1 MVVKIKKSAF
11 FGMIDHAESGY
22 PHEVCG
28 VMIGKGSVITDYREC
43 RNLISEDDVETEFK
57 SENRLGKDR
66 LRDRFELDPKS
77 FMDADDWAR
86 QNQLEILGIYHS
98 HPDHPSKPSE
108 TDRKIA
114 SPGWG
119 YIIFSINKGK
129 YNDAR
134 LWYLNES
141 DSNFEYT
148 EYQVID

>member
-1 MVVKIKKSAF
+1 
-11 FGMIDHAESGY
+11 MIGHAESGY
-22 PHEVCG
+22 PFEVCG
-28 VMIGKGSVITDYREC
+28 VMIGNNELISHYRKC
-43 RNLISEDDVETEFK
+43 NNLISEDSIETEFK
-57 SENRLGKDR
+57 SENLLDKQR
-66 LRDRFELDPKS
+66 LRDRYELDPRS

-86 QNQLEILGIYHS
+86 KNKLEILGIYHS
-98 HPDHPSKPSE
+98 HPDHPSMPSE

-141 DSNFEYT
+141 DHQFELT
-148 EYQVID
+148 EFELID

>member
-1 MVVKIKKSAF
+1 MVVRIKKSAF

-22 PHEVCG
+22 PFEICG
-28 VMIGKGSVITDYREC
+28 VMIGKNNIVTDFREC

-86 QNQLEILGIYHS
+86 QNNLEIMGIYHS
-98 HPDHPSKPSE
+98 HPDHPSQPSE

-134 LWYLNES
+134 LWYLDES